1 MIPFLSSWG
10 RASKG
15 PPFPVPIHEA
25 WCMAQQ
31 RWQLASAASTPPLPR
46 VRSIGMPVVPLVP
59 SFFLR
64 HSRLTS
70 HAGTLRL
77 PPTLFISRFHV
88 KHTPSHRVGIATA
101 PIGLRCPVRAVNL
114 IRQCRGTAYPIRLK
128 ESGNLLHSS
137 VPSDDTRLIQSRALQ
152 NSVLR
157 VGACMRSHVVFIAR
171 QRAGSSPGKGSEY
184 PVPVR
189 QYEPCEHWRYF
200 HRLNQNEN
208 DPSATRCSFHVKP
221 PQHKRIAHEA
231 CPV

>member
-15 PPFPVPIHEA
+15 PPLPVPAHEA

-31 RWQLASAASTPPLPR
+31 RRQPASAASTPPLPR
-46 VRSIGMPVVPLVP
+46 VRSIGMPAVPLVP

-70 HAGTLRL
+70 QTGTLRL
-77 PPTLFISRFHV
+77 PPTLFIPPFHV

-157 VGACMRSHVVFIAR
+157 VRACMRSHVVFIAR
-171 QRAGSSPGKGSEY
+171 QRAGSSPGEG
-184 PVPVR
+184 V
-189 QYEPCEHWRYF
+189 
-200 HRLNQNEN
+200 
-208 DPSATRCSFHVKP
+208 
-221 PQHKRIAHEA
+221 
-231 CPV
+231 

>member
-46 VRSIGMPVVPLVP
+46 VRSIGMPAVPLVP

-64 HSRLTS
+64 HSPQAS
-70 HAGTLRL
+70 HGGTLRL

-114 IRQCRGTAYPIRLK
+114 KRRCGGAVFPNRMR
-128 ESGNLLHSS
+128 ESSNLLHGS
-137 VPSDDTRLIQSRALQ
+137 VPSDDTQRMRSGALRT
-152 NSVLR
+152 SVLR
-157 VGACMRSHVVFIAR
+157 VRECMRSHIVFIAR
-171 QRAGSSPGKGSEY
+171 QRTGSSPREGARAS
-184 PVPVR
+184 R
-189 QYEPCEHWRYF
+189 SR
-200 HRLNQNEN
+200 
-208 DPSATRCSFHVKP
+208 KP
-221 PQHKRIAHEA
+221 L
-231 CPV
+231 

>member
-15 PPFPVPIHEA
+15 PPLPVPAHEA

-31 RWQLASAASTPPLPR
+31 RCQLASAASTPSLPR

-59 SFFLR
+59 LFFLC

-70 HAGTLRL
+70 QTGTLRL

-101 PIGLRCPVRAVNL
+101 PIGLRCPVRTVNL

-128 ESGNLLHSS
+128 ESSNVLHGS
-137 VPSDDTRLIQSRALQ
+137 VPSDDTQRMRSGALRT
-152 NSVLR
+152 SVLR
-157 VGACMRSHVVFIAR
+157 VRECMRSHVVFIAR
-171 QRAGSSPGKGSEY
+171 QRTGSSPGERSEY
-184 PVPVR
+184 PVPAR
-189 QYEPCEHWRYF
+189 QYEPLRALALLPPSESERERSF
-200 HRLNQNEN
+200 SDSLLVSRETSPAQAHR
-208 DPSATRCSFHVKP
+208 S
-221 PQHKRIAHEA
+221 
-231 CPV
+231 

>member
-1 MIPFLSSWG
+1 MKPGVWLNNDGNQHLRRPLHLSRVSGRSACPWYPF
-10 RASKG
+10 
-15 PPFPVPIHEA
+15 
-25 WCMAQQ
+25 
-31 RWQLASAASTPPLPR
+31 
-46 VRSIGMPVVPLVP
+46 VP

-208 DPSATRCSFHVKP
+208 GPSATRCSFHVKP